1 MPLIPRL
8 RDSVLGQLSRILA
21 DSCSHSELTTLLAQA
36 GFPESSDGPKWQRI
50 LTAAERSQIKYSSSN
65 QVIGLIQRCMDPVRY
80 HANPERFE
88 ELRDQLNVVLAF
100 EGLTLNPDGNV
111 APTDG
116 VTTITEAQAKANRLK
131 TELARRAVHPDVLKF
146 CRAELVSDDYFHAV
160 LEATKS
166 VAEKIRTKTG
176 LTADGLQ
183 LVDAALSR
191 SMGQPMLA
199 FNSLRTPTEESEHS
213 GIMNLLKGMFAAFR
227 NPTAHAP
234 RVRWKIDE
242 QDALDLLV
250 LVSLLH
256 RRLDSAVRI
265 R

>member
-1 MPLIPRL
+1 
-8 RDSVLGQLSRILA
+8 
-21 DSCSHSELTTLLAQA
+21 
-36 GFPESSDGPKWQRI
+36 
-50 LTAAERSQIKYSSSN
+50 
-65 QVIGLIQRCMDPVRY
+65 
-80 HANPERFE
+80 
-88 ELRDQLNVVLAF
+88 
-100 EGLTLNPDGNV
+100 
-111 APTDG
+111 
-116 VTTITEAQAKANRLK
+116 ITEAQAKANRLK
-131 TELARRAVHPDVLKF
+131 AELARRAVHPDVLKF

-256 RRLDSAVRI
+256 
-265 R
+265 